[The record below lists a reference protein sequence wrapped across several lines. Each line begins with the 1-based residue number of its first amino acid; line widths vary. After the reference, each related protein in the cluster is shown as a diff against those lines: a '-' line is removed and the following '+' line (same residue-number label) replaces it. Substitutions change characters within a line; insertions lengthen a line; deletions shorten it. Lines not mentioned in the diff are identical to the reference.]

1 MATYVISD
9 IHGQYAMF
17 MDLLDKTKFGGSDIL
32 YVIGD
37 ILDRGPHPIKTI
49 RRLLEI
55 PNAICLMGN
64 HELMAL
70 DCLKFLKK
78 ENSDVPIEKLDEE
91 MLNKLVTWQYNGS
104 KSTIEEFR
112 QLTPEIQQDI
122 IDFIEEFRIYEEISI
137 RGKNY
142 LLVHA
147 GLGNYVP
154 GKNMED
160 YSLRELI
167 WARADY
173 NVQYFKDKYVITGH
187 TPTLAI
193 EDNPNPGY
201 IYRKNNHIAIDCGAS
216 YPGGRLAA
224 LCLDTGEEY
233 YSMSN

>member
-112 QLTPEIQQDI
+112 QLTPEIKQDI

-137 RGKNY
+137 SGKNY

-173 NVQYFKDKYVITGH
+173 NVQ
-187 TPTLAI
+187 
-193 EDNPNPGY
+193 
-201 IYRKNNHIAIDCGAS
+201 
-216 YPGGRLAA
+216 
-224 LCLDTGEEY
+224 
-233 YSMSN
+233 